1 MSVTVLLEVQSKL
14 ENLAEL
20 KSIFKK
26 TLPDTR
32 AYEGCQG
39 VEVIE
44 NQDDSCNLVLIQR
57 WDSRQHYEKYL
68 GWRTE
73 TGAVKA
79 LGALLAEPPSVRY
92 YVGIDAL
99 KDFQPLK

>member
-1 MSVTVLLEVQSKL
+1 MSATVLLEVQAKP

-20 KSIFKK
+20 KSTLKN

-39 VEVIE
+39 VDIIG
-44 NQDDSCNLVLIQR
+44 NQDDSCNLVLIQK

-73 TGAVKA
+73 TGALEA
-79 LGALLAEPPSVRY
+79 LGAMLAQPPSIRY
-92 YVGIDAL
+92 YDNVDA
-99 KDFQPLK
+99 

>member
-1 MSVTVLLEVQSKL
+1 MSVTVLLEVQSKP

-20 KSIFKK
+20 KSAFKN

-32 AYEGCQG
+32 AYEGCHG
-39 VEVIE
+39 VDVIG
-44 NQDDSCNLVLIQR
+44 NQDDSCNFVLIQK

-73 TGAVKA
+73 TGALEA
-79 LGALLAEPPSVRY
+79 LRAMLAQPPSVRY
-92 YVGIDAL
+92 YDNVDA
-99 KDFQPLK
+99 Q

>member
-1 MSVTVLLEVQSKL
+1 MSVTVLLEVNAKL

-20 KSIFKK
+20 KSTFKN

-39 VEVIE
+39 VDVIG
-44 NQDDSCNLVLIQR
+44 NQDDSCNLVLIQK

-68 GWRTE
+68 AWRTE
-73 TGAVKA
+73 TGALDA
-79 LGALLAEPPSVRY
+79 LGAKLAQPPSVRY
-92 YVGIDAL
+92 YDDVDA
-99 KDFQPLK
+99 

>member
-1 MSVTVLLEVQSKL
+1 MSVTVLLEVQAKP

-20 KSIFKK
+20 KSTFKN

-39 VEVIE
+39 VDIIG
-44 NQDDSCNLVLIQR
+44 NQDDSCNLVLIQK

-73 TGAVKA
+73 TGALEA
-79 LGALLAEPPSVRY
+79 LGVMLAQPPSIRY
-92 YVGIDAL
+92 YDNVDA
-99 KDFQPLK
+99 

>member
-14 ENLAEL
+14 EKLAEL
-20 KSIFKK
+20 KSTFKN

-44 NQDDSCNLVLIQR
+44 NQDDSCNLILIQR

-68 GWRTE
+68 GWRTK

-79 LGALLAEPPSVRY
+79 LGAMLAQPPSVRY
-92 YVGIDAL
+92 FDGIKAL
-99 KDFQPLK
+99 KEFQALN